1 MPLSEYEQRV
11 LAQMESQLRDADPK
25 LVRSLDSQST
35 LDLRRL
41 SIGVV
46 IAIVGLVVLVAGVA
60 SHQIWLGVLG
70 FVTMLAG
77 ALYAMSRGNGAAAVS
92 PKKGTSSPHD
102 KPTASSSFM
111 DRQNERWDKR
121 DQ

>member
-25 LVRSLDSQST
+25 LARSLDSPAS
-35 LDLRRL
+35 LDFRRL

-46 IAIVGLVVLVAGVA
+46 IGIIGICVLVAGVA
-60 SHQIWLGVLG
+60 TTQIWLGVLG
-70 FVTMLAG
+70 FLAMFGG
-77 ALYAMSRGNGAAAVS
+77 ALYAMSR
-92 PKKGTSSPHD
+92 TSSKKASKATPQQP
-102 KPTASSSFM
+102 KGGSSSSSSFM

-121 DQ
+121 DQA

>member
-25 LVRSLDSQST
+25 LARSLDSQST

-46 IAIVGLVVLVAGVA
+46 IGILGLVVLVAGVA
-60 SHQIWLGVLG
+60 THQIWLGILG
-70 FVTMLAG
+70 FIVMLAG
-77 ALYAMSRGNGAAAVS
+77 ALYAISRGTRGGKPNAAR
-92 PKKGTSSPHD
+92 
-102 KPTASSSFM
+102 KPSNSGSFM
-111 DRQNERWDKR
+111 DRQNDRWDKR
-121 DQ
+121 DSA